1 VPRALNGF
9 AVWFGL
15 MVALTLVNYGFPI
28 WQLANIDTTSVP
40 AIYVGGGQ

>member
-1 VPRALNGF
+1 
-9 AVWFGL
+9 VWIAL

-28 WQLANIDTTSVP
+28 YQLASLRSTSVP